1 MAPWGLR
8 SVLLALSLQACLHTT
23 HAEVPFV
30 DKLQEYLGVGKP
42 SHEQIHEELGAKL
55 SENAILITEGSE
67 GFREATIRWQ
77 EFRPPTFRAS
87 VQVATEED
95 IQETVSLAHSFLHEA
110 GKAPCPYG

>member
-1 MAPWGLR
+1 MAPWSLR
-8 SVLLALSLQACLHTT
+8 SALLTLGLQACFRPTC
-23 HAEVPFV
+23 AEIAFV
-30 DKLQEYLGVGKP
+30 EKLQEYLHMGKP

-87 VQVATEED
+87 VQVANEED
-95 IQETVSLAHSFLHEA
+95 IQETVRRSNSHSF
-110 GKAPCPYG
+110 P